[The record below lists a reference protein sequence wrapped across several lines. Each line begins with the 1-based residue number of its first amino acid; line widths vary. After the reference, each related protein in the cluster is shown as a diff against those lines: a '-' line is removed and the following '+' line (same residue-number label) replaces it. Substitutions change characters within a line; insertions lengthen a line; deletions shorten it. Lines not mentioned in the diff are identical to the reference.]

1 MAVSPTFPGTKTA
14 GVISFLRAYKR
25 IIIWSL
31 VIAYAAFRVVHP
43 DEDGRFFD
51 LLFLAILAMLIASQ
65 LFWIRRILDIGE
77 RFIPGKPRRAWLA
90 VITGGVYVF
99 FFAYSFT
106 HLGVIHQATMGHIA
120 GPADSSLRS
129 VLMEGAF
136 TWWLVGSWMG
146 FCLVIVFWTVDRVA
160 RASAWVY
167 SRARDAAP
175 AHVAASKPAPI
186 GVLSPTRRRFL
197 GQTAIALSATPFVA
211 AAYGLLYGRLDVEV
225 TRQRIR
231 LARLPKAFEGFRIAQ
246 LSDFHISPYMPA
258 DQIRRCVTITNQ
270 LKADLV
276 VMTGDYLL
284 WDPAAQA
291 EVVQALAG
299 LRAPYGVFG
308 CLGNHETITQT
319 EESITRLFA
328 AQGIHIL
335 RQERASI
342 RLGGDTLNLIGID
355 DSQPDLRVIAR
366 QVMPDTVNILLVHE
380 QTPDGF
386 DRAVELGIDLTLAGH
401 THGGQLSLEFLH
413 RGLCLSRFETPYV
426 SGWYEKSG
434 GQLYVNRGIGTTMFP
449 IRLGARPEITVLELS
464 RT

>member
-1 MAVSPTFPGTKTA
+1 MVSLPT
-14 GVISFLRAYKR
+14 VYKR
-25 IIIWSL
+25 
-31 VIAYAAFRVVHP
+31 VIAHWRMIVFLLVFAWAAFRVVHP
-43 DEDGRFFD
+43 DEEGRFFNLFFIA
-51 LLFLAILAMLIASQ
+51 LLVMLIASQ

-90 VITGGVYVF
+90 VITGAVYVF

-120 GPADSSLRS
+120 GLADSSLSS

-160 RASAWVY
+160 RALGWVY
-167 SRARDAAP
+167 GRARDAIAAHDAAP
-175 AHVAASKPAPI
+175 KPGPI
-186 GVLSPTRRRFL
+186 AVPARRHFL
-197 GQTAIALSATPFVA
+197 EQTAIALSATPFVA
-211 AAYGLLYGRLDVEV
+211 AAYGLFYGRLDMEV
-225 TRQRIR
+225 TRQHIR
-231 LARLPKAFEGFRIAQ
+231 LVRLPKTFEGFRIAQ
-246 LSDFHISPYMPA
+246 LSDLHISPFMPA
-258 DQIRRCVTITNQ
+258 EQIRRCVTSTNQ
-270 LKADLV
+270 LKPDLV

-284 WDPAAQA
+284 WDPAAQG

-319 EESITRLFA
+319 EESITQLFA

-335 RQERASI
+335 RQDRAPI

-366 QVMPDTVNILLVHE
+366 QVMPDTVNILLVHD
-380 QTPDGF
+380 QAPNGF
-386 DRAVELGIDLTLAGH
+386 DQAVELGIDLTLSGH

-413 RGLCLSRFETPYV
+413 RGLCLARVETPYV

-434 GQLYVNRGIGTTMFP
+434 RQLYVNRGIGTTMFP
-449 IRLGARPEITVLELS
+449 IRVGARPEITVFELS